1 MTSSIGYARVSST
14 GQDLAVQLEAL
25 KVAGCSKVF
34 SEKQSGRST
43 AGRGELEDA
52 LDYVREGDTLVV
64 TRLDRLARSV
74 GDLHTIIAKLSAKGV
89 AFRCLAQGG
98 VDTGT
103 SSGKLMLGILG
114 AVAEFETDIRK
125 ERQLEGI
132 AKAKAAGVYKGRKP
146 TVPVD
151 DVRRLHSEGM
161 GATAIADKLGVGRAS
176 VYRALGAP
184 ATPNADAQ
192 IASLVG
198 VAVSVSEQSRRQSP
212 GRHR

>member
-1 MTSSIGYARVSST
+1 MASLIGYARVSST
-14 GQDLAVQLEAL
+14 GQDLDVQLEAL
-25 KVAGCSKVF
+25 EAAGCIKVF
-34 SEKQSGRST
+34 REKQSGRST
-43 AGRGELEDA
+43 VGREALEDA
-52 LDYVREGDTLVV
+52 LGYVREGDTLVV

-74 GDLHTIIAKLSAKGV
+74 GDLHNIIAKLTAKGV

-146 TVPVD
+146 SVPVD
-151 DVRRLHSEGM
+151 DVRRLHGEGM
-161 GATAIADKLGVGRAS
+161 GATAIADQLGVGRAS
-176 VYRALGAP
+176 VYRALGKA
-184 ATPNADAQ
+184 A
-192 IASLVG
+192 
-198 VAVSVSEQSRRQSP
+198 
-212 GRHR
+212 

>member
-1 MTSSIGYARVSST
+1 MASLIGYARVSST
-14 GQDLAVQLEAL
+14 GQDLDVQLEAL
-25 KVAGCSKVF
+25 KAAGCSKVF

-43 AGRGELEDA
+43 AGRDALEDA
-52 LDYVREGDTLVV
+52 LGYVRDGDTLVV

-74 GDLHTIIAKLSAKGV
+74 GDLHNIIAKLTAGGV
-89 AFRCLAQGG
+89 AFRCLSQGG

-161 GATAIADKLGVGRAS
+161 GATAIADSLGVGRAS
-176 VYRALGAP
+176 VYRVLGATL
-184 ATPNADAQ
+184 TPNFDAR
-192 IASLVG
+192 IAS
-198 VAVSVSEQSRRQSP
+198 VADVAGSV
-212 GRHR
+212 